1 MPHRYR
7 VLGLVSSLI
16 VVMYLD
22 RLCISVA
29 GPRIQADLRLSTTD
43 WGWVIGA
50 FTLAYAAFEIP
61 TGFLADRIG
70 PRLVITRIVLWW
82 STFTFATG
90 LAGGLRSLL
99 LVRFLFGAGEAG
111 AFPSTASVISRWIP
125 ARERG
130 RANSVVWVSS
140 GIGGILTPL
149 LVVPMQQAF
158 GWRASFFVLGL
169 AGFLWSAVW
178 YSRFRDTPQE
188 VPQVSPEERAIIGYN
203 PLVRHGGVG
212 WRHLLRQRNF
222 LLLLAMYHSY
232 CWGGYFYLSWL
243 PTYLQLGRGLS
254 EDTMKIATSITSA
267 TGLIGTLAGGFL
279 SDALVR
285 RVGLRAGRCFPA
297 AAGLM
302 LGGVLLAMA
311 ALASSSVVAVTALCA
326 GLAAM
331 NFMIPVSWALC
342 LDLGR
347 KHAGAV
353 TGSMNMAGQVGSLI
367 SSVAFGYMV
376 KGLGSYDYALLP
388 LAAMLVV
395 SGLLYLGIDPAKPLF
410 AEPEPL
416 KEQAAA

>member
-149 LVVPMQQAF
+149 LVVPIQQAF

-188 VPQVSPEERAIIGYN
+188 VPQVSPEERAIIGDN

-279 SDALVR
+279 SDSLVR

-302 LGGVLLAMA
+302 LGGVLLATA